1 MQEPMR
7 TRGAVICVGTTTV
20 DQVLEI
26 DEMPRQ
32 AIKVTARHHFK
43 RGGGPAATAAVAC
56 ARLQQPVEL
65 WSRLGDDAEAAFLCE
80 RLRHHGVGIDGVK
93 CSGEMDTISAVVI
106 VDRQGERL
114 IVGHDHT
121 DLPASPAHLPL
132 QDIAKA
138 GAVLADINWHE
149 ASFAVLDAAAA
160 AGVPSVLDAEV
171 TDPARLLELARRA
184 SLPVF
189 SEDGFALASAGAQ
202 PDAKGCEALSRRL
215 GGTFGVTLGARGSLW
230 WVDSR
235 LTLVPALPVSVLDTT
250 GAGDVF
256 HGALAAGLAE
266 GRSVIDAARFA
277 SAAASLKCGLG
288 NGWDGMPE
296 RRAVVE
302 AAARLDARLVS

>member
-1 MQEPMR
+1 MKTGRP
-7 TRGAVICVGTTTV
+7 VICVGATTV

-32 AIKVTARHHFK
+32 AVKVTARHHFK

-56 ARLQQPVEL
+56 ARLLQPAEL
-65 WSRLGDDAEAAFLCE
+65 WSRLGNDAEAAFLCE
-80 RLRHHGVGIDGVK
+80 RLRRHGVGIEGVK
-93 CSGEMDTISAVVI
+93 CSGEMNTITAVVI
-106 VDRQGERL
+106 VDRQGERF

-121 DLPASPAHLPL
+121 DLPASAAHLPL
-132 QDIAKA
+132 QDIARA

-149 ASFAVLDAAAA
+149 ASLAALDAAAA

-171 TDPARLLELARRA
+171 TDPVLLLELARRA

-189 SEDGFALASAGAQ
+189 SEEGFALASDGGQ
-202 PDAKGCEALSRRL
+202 PDAKGCDALSRRL

-230 WVDSR
+230 WVDDV
-235 LTLVPALPVSVLDTT
+235 LTLVPALPVNVLDTT

-266 GRSVIDAARFA
+266 GRPVIDAARFA
-277 SAAASLKCGLG
+277 SAAASLKCELG

-296 RRAVVE
+296 RQAVVE
-302 AAARLDARLVS
+302 AAARLDPLAVS